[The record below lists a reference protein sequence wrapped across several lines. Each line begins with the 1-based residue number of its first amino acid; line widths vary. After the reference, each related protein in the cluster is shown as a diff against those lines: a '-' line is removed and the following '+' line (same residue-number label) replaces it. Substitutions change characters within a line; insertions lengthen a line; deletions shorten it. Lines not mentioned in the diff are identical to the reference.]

1 VDLAI
6 DQRGARSRWSLDC
19 GWAGWGLQPVHDVG
33 ALRSLVRQRRSGRIV
48 VQNGRLDAIYGRWL
62 AYQGNLVQV
71 LWDRHLRM
79 MTEDRCELYY
89 HSPRSS
95 SGTLTLDYVRS
106 GPRTSLSSFYGA
118 TLVLDEIAR
127 LKQAMIMVC
136 HVTNDRISDRLL
148 KRWGW
153 QSHCPDWSGRHF
165 IKRLYGEY
173 PVIPALWRKR
183 LNLG

>member
-1 VDLAI
+1 MDLAI

-19 GWAGWGLQPVHDVG
+19 GWAGWGLKPVHDV
-33 ALRSLVRQRRSGRIV
+33 AASRPFVRERRSGRIV
-48 VQNGRLDAIYGRWL
+48 VENGRLEAIYGRWF
-62 AYQGNLVQV
+62 AYQGNLLQV
-71 LWDRHLRM
+71 LWDRRLRG
-79 MTEDRCELYY
+79 MTEDRCELFY
-89 HSPRSS
+89 HTPK

-127 LKQAMIMVC
+127 LKESLVIVC
-136 HVTNDRISDRLL
+136 NVTNDRITDRLL
-148 KRWGW
+148 ERWGW
-153 QSHCPDWSGRHF
+153 QSHCPTWSGRHF

-173 PVIPALWRKR
+173 PTISPVWRQR